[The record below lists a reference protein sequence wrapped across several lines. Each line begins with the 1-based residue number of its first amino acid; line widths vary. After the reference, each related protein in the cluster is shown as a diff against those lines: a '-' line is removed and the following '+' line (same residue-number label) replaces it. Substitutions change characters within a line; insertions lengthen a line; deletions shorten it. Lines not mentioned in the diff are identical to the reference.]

1 MDRWHIAAAN
11 PLFQYSCTLHRAWLL
26 FENILKLAANHFAE
40 NYSSGECVLECQC
53 PCIDA
58 QMSGSIWLSKWCMLG
73 QRRGQKNKGQKKGRV
88 LTECCH
94 LAQCLLLS
102 VCMVLTSSVAKFCQV
117 WSGLTFSLSRH
128 VYSSPIPL
136 KYTLSAHLSG
146 RSIILHCIWLS
157 MYFLIL
163 LLTLF
168 IILCNTLCKNIK

>member
-1 MDRWHIAAAN
+1 M
-11 PLFQYSCTLHRAWLL
+11 
-26 FENILKLAANHFAE
+26 
-40 NYSSGECVLECQC
+40 
-53 PCIDA
+53 
-58 QMSGSIWLSKWCMLG
+58 
-73 QRRGQKNKGQKKGRV
+73 

-136 KYTLSAHLSG
+136 KYTLSAHLSAC
-146 RSIILHCIWLS
+146 SINLHCILWLS

-163 LLTLF
+163 LLTLI
-168 IILCNTLCKNIK
+168 IILCNTLCLITKTSNRPGYRNLILSRSQIKRVLGTRLLCKTECKWALELYRELK